1 MANISSFV
9 VDGVSY
15 AYDTESKNP
24 LGIAAK
30 KAAFEGTLVYGTD
43 GSGYTAIDKGE
54 DKVITPAEKDA
65 DEEAE
70 DEDEE
75 LVGEDEE
82 PTGEDP
88 VDDEV

>member
-1 MANISSFV
+1 MANISSFI

-30 KAAFEGTLVYGTD
+30 KAAIEGTLVYGTD

-54 DKVITPAEKDA
+54 DKVITPAEKAA
-65 DEEAE
+65 DEEPS
-70 DEDEE
+70 
-75 LVGEDEE
+75 DEE
-82 PTGEDP
+82 PS
-88 VDDEV
+88 DEEPIQG

>member
-30 KAAFEGTLVYGTD
+30 KAAIEGTLVYGTD

-54 DKVITPAEKDA
+54 DKVITPAEKAA
-65 DEEAE
+65 DEEDEDE

-75 LVGEDEE
+75 STD
-82 PTGEDP
+82 EDP